1 MSNFVNKHIKWVFSL
16 PALIFMILMIA
27 VPIVMTFI
35 FSLNEWNLLMGNGM
49 KFNFG
54 KNYIDVLTSVEFWQ
68 SLGITFYYTIL
79 ATVAEMLLGLAIAWF
94 LIETSLEKMS

>member
-1 MSNFVNKHIKWVFSL
+1 
-16 PALIFMILMIA
+16 MILMIA

-54 KNYIDVLTSVEFWQ
+54 KNYIEVLTSV
-68 SLGITFYYTIL
+68 
-79 ATVAEMLLGLAIAWF
+79 
-94 LIETSLEKMS
+94 